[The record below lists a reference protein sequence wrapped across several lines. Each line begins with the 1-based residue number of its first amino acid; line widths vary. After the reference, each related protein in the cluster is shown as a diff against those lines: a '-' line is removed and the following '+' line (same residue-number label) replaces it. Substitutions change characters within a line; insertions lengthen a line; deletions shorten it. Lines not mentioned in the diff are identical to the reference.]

1 MHFKEVKTREIKN
14 GMMMGRGLGKR
25 KRKVLVNECR
35 VSVWEE

>member
-1 MHFKEVKTREIKN
+1 MHFKEVKTREIES

-25 KRKVLVNECR
+25 KRKVLVNEYR